1 MKISKKSGKS
11 QKIKKNTRIPGPD
24 SRGTRVGGTGREA
37 YSIDAPISKKVR
49 ARRRA
54 NFFYFSIDFH
64 YFPLKNMILHA
75 QEPGKAAQ
83 GLP

>member
-1 MKISKKSGKS
+1 MVLQVLKRLEQVYEGFLKILTKIIKNSIFVFLGFSG
-11 QKIKKNTRIPGPD
+11 
-24 SRGTRVGGTGREA
+24 
-37 YSIDAPISKKVR
+37 
-49 ARRRA
+49 
-54 NFFYFSIDFH
+54 FFLRFSLISIDFH